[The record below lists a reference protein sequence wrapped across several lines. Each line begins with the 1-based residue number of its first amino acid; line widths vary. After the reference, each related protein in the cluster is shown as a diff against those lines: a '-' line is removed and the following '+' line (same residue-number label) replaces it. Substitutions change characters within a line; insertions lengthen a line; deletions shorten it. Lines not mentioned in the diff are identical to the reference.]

1 MIRAKL
7 VLRNVISK
15 PLRTIIIVIS
25 LAAAAFAALFCIAG
39 ISTAQNDLRDFFRS
53 GYGDVDL
60 IIMNGKNSVKVTE
73 SDLPEGSRLVGE
85 SLTAV
90 KETIPNSRFVNY
102 VNQLSIQVIGI
113 DTSLAYELGM
123 LEQPCP
129 TKDSMTQEEGLTMT
143 LQLAAQLR
151 KKVGDTFTFYGS
163 GGVKYELKILSI
175 VPATKFLN
183 SRQSSILVTP
193 EFANKI
199 AGQREGTVSIAY
211 AAVGGDRVNE
221 AMETLSRK
229 YPDHSYMGTTSL
241 DSDDTMNSMLNI
253 YYLIF
258 AVVFLMVCFIIV
270 SMSKHIVNERMSVIG
285 MLRSVGGS
293 IAGTGGL
300 LLCESAFYGL
310 CGGILGCLLYMPFRG
325 NSALSLFTPV
335 GTEDIAHSDGINFF
349 TILLVILGVTLIQC
363 VFSVAAIV
371 KAAKTPVRDIIF
383 GTKDT
388 ACLPSNP
395 VTIAGAVMLAAGVAV
410 HCFTDSFIFSVAA
423 AFLSMI
429 GAVMLFPKLLFL
441 ISKGLSALFGRLNM
455 PVAKLASKEISSTKS
470 SVSSA
475 QLLLS
480 AMSLTIAMLVIS
492 VSLMKFL
499 DSPVYDCELIIM
511 SPEQKGDVYDYAVGS
526 LDEVEYIEKLY
537 EKHLQQDTQARLNG
551 EERDMLV
558 IALNDGGY
566 RSFSGIRDC
575 PESLADD
582 EIALD
587 KVLASKTGINAGD
600 TVTLGLKIES
610 YLPVEMTFKVKC
622 LIDAGYYNNYGN
634 TAMINLATY
643 KKVYFDYPSTV
654 LIKTRPGAEYDV
666 LSMMRA
672 TLSDPATGYMTMDEY
687 SSQQKAY
694 VGGILSVVY
703 AVIVLGIALSL
714 MGTFS
719 NMLMGFEHSRRKY
732 AVFYS
737 SSMSR
742 SKLKRLIVAETLLT
756 GGISVPVS
764 VIFGR
769 FFLEITNKALS
780 MLNMSMPLVTPLLYA
795 VGFGAVAFVLLMIV
809 VFKPIRMLSKMNIAE
824 EIKTS
829 AD

>member
-1 MIRAKL
+1 MIRARL

-15 PLRTIIIVIS
+15 PLRTVIIVLS

-39 ISTAQNDLRDFFRS
+39 INTAQNDLRDFFRA
-53 GYGDVDL
+53 GYGDVD
-60 IIMNGKNSVKVTE
+60 IIIISEKNSVKVTE
-73 SDLPEGSRLVGE
+73 ADLPAGSRFIGE
-85 SLTAV
+85 SLTSI
-90 KETIPNSRFVNY
+90 KETIPNSKFVNY

-113 DTSLAYELGM
+113 DTDLAYDLKM
-123 LEQPCP
+123 LDTPCP
-129 TKDSMTQEEGLTMT
+129 TKDSITNEEGVTMT
-143 LQLAAQLR
+143 LPLAAQLG
-151 KKVGDTFTFYGS
+151 KKEGDTFTFYGS
-163 GGVKYELKILSI
+163 GEVKYELRILKI
-175 VPATKFLN
+175 VPATKLLS
-183 SRQSSILVTP
+183 SRQTSVLVTP
-193 EFANKI
+193 GLSCRISGSK
-199 AGQREGTVSIAY
+199 EGTVNMAY
-211 AAVGGDRVNE
+211 ADIPDGHVNE
-221 AMETLSRK
+221 AMDMISQK
-229 YPDHSYMGTTSL
+229 YPDHGYMSTTSL

-293 IAGTGGL
+293 IAGTGAL

-310 CGGILGCLLYMPFRG
+310 CGGILGCLLYLPFKG
-325 NSALSLFTPV
+325 NSALALFTPAGGEEMV
-335 GTEDIAHSDGINFF
+335 HSDGINFF
-349 TILLVILGVTLIQC
+349 TILLVILSVTLIQC
-363 VFSVAAIV
+363 IFSLAAIV

-388 ACLPSNP
+388 VYLPSRP
-395 VTIAGAVMLAAGVAV
+395 LTV
-410 HCFTDSFIFSVAA
+410 
-423 AFLSMI
+423 I
-429 GAVMLFPKLLFL
+429 GAVMAAAGIAVHFFTESFLFSVLAAFLCMIGMVMLFPMVLSW
-441 ISKGLSALFGRLNM
+441 ISKALSALFGKSNM
-455 PVAKLASKEISSTKS
+455 PVAKLAAKEISSTKS

-480 AMSLTIAMLVIS
+480 AMSLTIAMLVLS
-492 VSLMKFL
+492 VSLLRFI
-499 DSPVYDCELIIM
+499 DSPVYNCDLLIV
-511 SPEQKGDVYDYAVGS
+511 SPEQKGEAYDYAVGS
-526 LDEVEYIEKLY
+526 IDGVEYIEKLY
-537 EKHLQQDTQARLNG
+537 QKRLVQDTQARLNG

-558 IALNDGGY
+558 LALNDGGY
-566 RSFSGIRDC
+566 RCFSGVQNC
-575 PESLADD
+575 PDSLADD

-587 KVLASKTGINAGD
+587 KVMASKMGINAGD
-600 TVTLGLKIES
+600 TVSLGLRIES
-610 YLPVEMTFKVKC
+610 YLPVELQLRVKC

-634 TAMINLATY
+634 TAMINLANY
-643 KKVYFDYPSTV
+643 KKIYFDYPATV
-654 LIKTRPGAEYDV
+654 LIKTLPGREYEV
-666 LSMMRA
+666 LEMMGA
-672 TLSDPATGYMTMDEY
+672 TLSDPSYAYMTMDDY
-687 SSQQKAY
+687 NAQQRSY
-694 VGGILSVVY
+694 MEGILSVVY
-703 AVIVLGIALSL
+703 AVVVLGIALSL

-742 SKLKRLIVAETLLT
+742 SKLKKLIVIETVLT
-756 GGISVPVS
+756 SAVSVLAS

-780 MLNMSMPLVTPLLYA
+780 TLDMSMPLVTPLLFA
-795 VGFGAVAFVLLMIV
+795 LFFGAIAFVLLLVV